1 MYSSSVLVGYD
12 HTVTGDSRIA
22 VTLQPT
28 ELSEPNCAGTAPAI
42 ALSDIVVSAID
53 ATSATVTVPVSN
65 ADNTVVYFRYF
76 SYAANIQGW
85 QSRQVQVSSTPAQV
99 TLTGLDPGTRYCVQA
114 SLDQGFDRGR
124 NRVTTIDTLPRELVL
139 SARAA
144 LGDRFEWCGWAQGVW
159 DTFAEAAATKDA
171 VVAAVRTENHAA
183 AMLFWGC
190 AVLSELPA
198 PAGGVDSG
206 RRCR

>member
-1 MYSSSVLVGYD
+1 MSEGRDEGGTAVLAIAATMPEYTTSPSGVVLSSAESGDGAFVTILREYRIVTNRGGADPVYSSSVLVGYD

-85 QSRQVQVSSTPAQV
+85 QSRQVQVSSTPAHDK
-99 TLTGLDPGTRYCVQA
+99 TGTP
-114 SLDQGFDRGR
+114 
-124 NRVTTIDTLPRELVL
+124 PRW
-139 SARAA
+139 
-144 LGDRFEWCGWAQGVW
+144 LGAWPIRPNG
-159 DTFAEAAATKDA
+159 
-171 VVAAVRTENHAA
+171 
-183 AMLFWGC
+183 
-190 AVLSELPA
+190 
-198 PAGGVDSG
+198 
-206 RRCR
+206 